1 MAGCCWALGSQGR
14 NASRPP
20 DVETGMEALRGNL
33 RKMVAT
39 AETPVAYAL
48 PVGDLLLPLNAL
60 LGKAIR
66 LEYGGQIHCVA
77 CGHLTKKSFH
87 DGYCFRCFS
96 SLARCDLCI
105 VKPELCHYAH
115 GTCRE
120 PAWGLANCMQP
131 HYVYLANASG
141 LKVGITRASQ
151 VPTRWLD
158 QGAIQALSV
167 LRVQS
172 RHQAGLLEVAIKK
185 YVSDR
190 TDWRKMLRGEPESHD
205 LYARRGELLNWCSEE
220 LTACASSAEE
230 NVFAPLE
237 DETIHTFSYPVL
249 TYPTRVTALN
259 FDKTP
264 VIEGTLLGM
273 KGQYLI
279 LETGVLNARK
289 FTGYSVSVSF

>member
-1 MAGCCWALGSQGR
+1 MTA
-14 NASRPP
+14 
-20 DVETGMEALRGNL
+20 MRGNL

-48 PVGDLLLPLNAL
+48 PVGDVLLPLNAL
-60 LGKAIR
+60 LGKVIR

-87 DGYCFRCFS
+87 DGYCFGCFS
-96 SLARCDLCI
+96 RLAQCDLCI
-105 VKPELCHYAH
+105 VRPELCHYAQ

-120 PAWGLANCMQP
+120 PAWGLAHCMQP
-131 HYVYLANASG
+131 HYVYLANASN

-151 VPTRWLD
+151 IPTRWLD
-158 QGAIQALSV
+158 QGAVQALLL

-172 RHQAGLLEVAIKK
+172 RHQAGLIEVAMKRH
-185 YVSDR
+185 VSDR
-190 TDWRKMLRGEPESHD
+190 TDWRKMLKGEPELHD
-205 LYARRGELLNWCSEE
+205 LHAQRRELLDRCGDAV
-220 LTACASSAEE
+220 TAC
-230 NVFAPLE
+230 VPLGDNDGPVLLR
-237 DETIHTFSYPVL
+237 DETTRIFSYPVL

-264 VIEGTLLGM
+264 LIEGTLLGM

-279 LETGVLNARK
+279 LDTGVLNVRK
-289 FTGYSVSVSF
+289 FTGYQITVAV